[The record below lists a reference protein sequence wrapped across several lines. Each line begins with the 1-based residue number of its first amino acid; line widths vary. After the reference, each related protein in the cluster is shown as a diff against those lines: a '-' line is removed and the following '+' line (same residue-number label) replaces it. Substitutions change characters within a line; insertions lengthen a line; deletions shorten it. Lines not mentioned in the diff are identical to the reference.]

1 MKQTQ
6 LATKIDERIK
16 RAMESVCAQRGMKM
30 NRFIEDAIL
39 DKLEELE
46 DIEELR
52 KLRRE
57 RTRPLSE
64 VIEDLKKSGKL

>member
-6 LATKIDERIK
+6 LATKIDERVK
-16 RAMESVCAQRGMKM
+16 RALESVCEQRGVKM

-46 DIEELR
+46 DVEELD

-57 RTRPLSE
+57 RKRPFEE
-64 VIEDLKKSGKL
+64 VLGELKKSGKL